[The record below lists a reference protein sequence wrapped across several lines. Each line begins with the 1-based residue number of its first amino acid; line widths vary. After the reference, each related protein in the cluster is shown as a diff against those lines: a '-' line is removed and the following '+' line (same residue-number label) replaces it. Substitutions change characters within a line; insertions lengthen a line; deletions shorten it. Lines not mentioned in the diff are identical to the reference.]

1 MSNKLLNIIK
11 SIDAVG
17 KGTSLT
23 YNGSNIIKTYFGG
36 VLTLIIAI
44 LMSASVIF
52 FSRELFQRKSPLS
65 TTSQRAVLED
75 SIKVKEFPIMFTV
88 SDGTSLPIHNNSS
101 FKSAVEIEGIL
112 YELYHP
118 DSQVKLRTYIF
129 NFKNCNMSEF
139 GENGLKMKE
148 LALDIEEKLCIDYN
162 SLVDSK
168 GNKPSKDLIFNDA
181 LGNRGSSFI
190 SINFKVCNQNSDPGC
205 LDLIIKKGGFK
216 VNIFFLE
223 TFLDLSNYSDPV
235 DYRYIVKNYDV
246 SLGLNIRQFVTF
258 QWHHLET
265 DDGWIFE
272 NNNTNKFIQIE
283 SIIQSVSSYNPE
295 SRYLLSFILQT
306 SLLRTI
312 TNRRYLKVPEL
323 LANLGGFFKIIISCS
338 KFLASFFSESVLYSD
353 LINLKLDLVK
363 RNTRNNQITI
373 RRDES
378 NVDVSRDVDGLNKAD
393 LASMSTIKYVFL
405 ATFCSFTNNFK
416 SNRQTAFKY
425 LEIGGLISHLM
436 KMEQISEDESINF
449 RQ

>member
-88 SDGTSLPIHNNSS
+88 SDGSTLSIHNNPS
-101 FKSAVEIEGIL
+101 FKREVEIKGIL
-112 YELYHP
+112 HELLHP
-118 DSQVKLRTYIF
+118 DSEVKLKRYKF
-129 NFKNCNMSEF
+129 NFKDCNMSEF
-139 GENGLKMKE
+139 GENGLKMNE

-162 SLVDSK
+162 SLIDFE
-168 GNKPSKDLIFNDA
+168 GNKPTKDLIFNDA

-190 SINFKVCNQNSDPGC
+190 IIYFKACNENSDPGC
-205 LDLIIKKGGFK
+205 LDSIKKRGGFK

-235 DYRYIVKNYDV
+235 NYRYVVKNFDV
-246 SLGLNIRQFVTF
+246 SIGLYVRQFVTF

-272 NNNTNKFIQIE
+272 NIYSNKFIQTE
-283 SIIQSVSSYNPE
+283 SIVRAVSSYNHTN
-295 SRYLLSFILQT
+295 RYLFSFILQT
-306 SLLRTI
+306 SLLRTV
-312 TNRRYLKVPEL
+312 TSRSYLKVPEL
-323 LANLGGFFKIIISCS
+323 LANLGGFFKIIISFS
-338 KFLASFFSESVLYSD
+338 KFLASFFSESVLYAD
-353 LINLKLDLVK
+353 LINLKFDLAK
-363 RNTRNNQITI
+363 RNTRKNQITI

-378 NVDVSRDVDGLNKAD
+378 NVDVSREVNDINKAD
-393 LASMSTIKYVFL
+393 LASMNIIKYVLL
-405 ATFCSFTNNFK
+405 AIFCSFSNNFK
-416 SNRQTAFKY
+416 SKKQSVFKY
-425 LEIGGLISHLM
+425 LEVGALVNHLM
-436 KMEQISEDESINF
+436 KI
-449 RQ
+449 